1 MSFLIIL
8 VLQFCSWSNWHLV
21 SSYLY
26 WHLSLIRLLPRSYV
40 FERSTWIPLS
50 VRWWKTSLWIR
61 TPETTKLH
69 QALPALLYKFIMQDS
84 CSKSVAVSC
93 SKRQHLCIGW
103 CSMLQP
109 ELFTSSFTQVLRA
122 HRIGWQNK
130 PTVAA
135 TGGRILVGYIYL
147 DFFMVKFQTP
157 TGSLKVVLFFG
168 SSRNACQSP

>member
-1 MSFLIIL
+1 MI
-8 VLQFCSWSNWHLV
+8 
-21 SSYLY
+21 
-26 WHLSLIRLLPRSYV
+26 
-40 FERSTWIPLS
+40 
-50 VRWWKTSLWIR
+50 
-61 TPETTKLH
+61 
-69 QALPALLYKFIMQDS
+69 YKFIMQDS

-130 PTVAA
+130 PTVGA

-147 DFFMVKFQTP
+147 DFLRWNFRHPQVLWRLYYSLEVQEMHANPRRYFVWTGFFVDNFMTMCYYWLSARKNKWNWPPCSRTILWPCVITEIVSDTKKLA
-157 TGSLKVVLFFG
+157 SLL
-168 SSRNACQSP
+168 